1 MSDSDR
7 TEESRGPRKRRSTY
21 ARGGSVSDMARL
33 LATSE
38 REPESRLI
46 RRLVLVMAGV
56 AIAVVVTAALWFLG
70 G

>member
-7 TEESRGPRKRRSTY
+7 SEALQGPEKRPSTY

-38 REPESRLI
+38 TEPESRLV
-46 RRLVLVMAGV
+46 RRLVMAVV
-56 AIAVVVTAALWFLG
+56 AIAVVVVAALWFLRG
-70 G
+70 